1 MKPHTWGFTS
11 EDIKPQTWGYSK
23 KPLTLIGNSKAIWA
37 DLSFDF
43 LRAGSSVFT
52 SVVKIS
58 ASVGLVK
65 ASAGSAAAASA
76 ASASAAAASAAAASA
91 AAVSAASAAA
101 ASAARSASASARSL
115 ASWSDAFAQMPPAM
129 HAHVR
134 DD

>member
-43 LRAGSSVFT
+43 LRAGSVFT